1 MNPRSTLL
9 ATIAAALLLTAGCN
23 VIPEATP
30 DPTKFFVLKD
40 PQATTNTHDELGV
53 TIGLLPLELPVYLD
67 NARSVAV
74 GSPGNRITFRDFDRW
89 AESLDDGVTRVLRSA
104 LSRAPGV
111 ARVRVPPFS
120 IDTHRDFNLLVR
132 LVNCEGFESGDT
144 RTIRF
149 ALTYELISNED
160 EFIHLGTYTA
170 PATAW
175 DGSSSQL
182 ATLLSQ
188 SIVDA
193 ANTIA
198 RELP

>member
-1 MNPRSTLL
+1 MNPRPILL
-9 ATIAAALLLTAGCN
+9 ATIAATLLFATGCN
-23 VIPEATP
+23 VIPEAKP
-30 DPTKFFVLKD
+30 DPTKFFVLND
-40 PQATTNTHDELGV
+40 PRATTNAHDQLGV

-67 NARSVAV
+67 NARSIAI

-104 LSRAPGV
+104 LARAPGV

-132 LVNCEGFESGDT
+132 LVNCEGFEAGDT
-144 RTIRF
+144 RSVRF
-149 ALTYELISNED
+149 ALTYELVSTQN

-170 PATAW
+170 PATPW
-175 DGSSSQL
+175 DGSSSEL
-182 ATLLSQ
+182 ATLFSQ

-193 ANTIA
+193 ANAIA